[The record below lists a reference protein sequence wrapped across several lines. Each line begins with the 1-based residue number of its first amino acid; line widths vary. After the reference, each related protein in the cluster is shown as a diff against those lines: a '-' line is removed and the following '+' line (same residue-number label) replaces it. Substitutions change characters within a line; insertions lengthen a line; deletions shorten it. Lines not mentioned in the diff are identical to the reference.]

1 MRTFIGAIQ
10 GVYLGWNTAGR
21 ITHAV
26 AAAALVSYL
35 IIPRP
40 SSAG

>member
-1 MRTFIGAIQ
+1 MRTFIAAIQ
-10 GVYLGWNTAGR
+10 GVCLGWNTADR
-21 ITHAV
+21 IPDAD